1 LSGLAFRRLGI
12 EDLQQLYLWLGR
24 PHVAK
29 WYATPP
35 GSFAEMLARYGPRT
49 EPGSAV
55 RSFIVRVD
63 GADCGYAQAYPV
75 AGFPG
80 YARSLDCA
88 PDAVGVDLFIADA
101 WRLGRGLGT
110 RVARRFVDDEV
121 FGLGI
126 SECIAGPSEGNA
138 AAIRTFE
145 RAGFARWKRVRMD
158 DGEPEQV
165 LRALALAQYRL
176 ASIDLGRDGATCVD
190 FRRDA
195 YVATFGT
202 SEGMEAEMGAD
213 NALYLAQLRHRL
225 AELPEGNAHL
235 WDGARIVGQ
244 AEMRL
249 VEDDATLGY
258 VNLFYV
264 LPELRGRGLGRV
276 LHRHA
281 VRVFSKLGKRAIR
294 LSVSERNAQAL
305 AFYRKLGWRDAGSR
319 PHREA
324 MQVLELAL

>member
-1 LSGLAFRRLGI
+1 LAALAFRRLGI

-29 WYATPP
+29 WYAKPP
-35 GSFAEMLARYGPRT
+35 GSFAEMVARYGPRT
-49 EPGSAV
+49 EPGSPV
-55 RSFIVRVD
+55 RSFIVGVD

-75 AGFPG
+75 AGFSA
-80 YARSLDCA
+80 YARELRCG
-88 PDAVGVDLFIADA
+88 PDAVGIDLFIADA

-110 RVARRFVDDEV
+110 RVARAFVDDEV
-121 FGLGI
+121 FGRGA

-145 RAGFARWKRVRMD
+145 RAGFSRWKRVRVD

-165 LRALALAQYRL
+165 LRALSLPQYRL
-176 ASIDLGRDGATCVD
+176 APMDLARDLPTCVD

-202 SEGMEAEMGAD
+202 SEGMDAELGAD
-213 NALYLAQLRHRL
+213 NGLYLAQLRHRI

-235 WDGARIVGQ
+235 WDGSRIVGQ

-249 VEDDATLGY
+249 VEDDASLGY

-264 LPELRGRGLGRV
+264 VPELRGRGLGRL

-281 VRVFSKLGKRAIR
+281 VRVFSRLGKRAIR
-294 LSVSERNAQAL
+294 LSVSARNAQAL
-305 AFYRKLGWRDAGSR
+305 DFYRKLGWREAGSR
-319 PHREA
+319 PHRES

>member
-1 LSGLAFRRLGI
+1 LGELAFRRLGI

-35 GSFAEMLARYGPRT
+35 GSFAEMVARYGPRT
-49 EPGSAV
+49 EPACAV

-63 GADCGYAQAYPV
+63 GVDCGYAQAYPV
-75 AGFPG
+75 AEFSG
-80 YARSLDCA
+80 YARELDCA
-88 PDAVGVDLFIADA
+88 ADAVGIDLFIADA
-101 WRLGRGLGT
+101 WRLGHGLGT
-110 RVARRFVDDEV
+110 RVARRFVDEEV
-121 FGLGI
+121 FDRGVP
-126 SECIAGPSEGNA
+126 ECIAGPSEGNA

-145 RAGFARWKRVRMD
+145 RAGFTRWKRVRLD
-158 DGEPEQV
+158 GGEPEQV
-165 LRALALAQYRL
+165 LRSQALAQYRL
-176 ASIDLGRDGATCVD
+176 VPIDLGRDRAACVG

-202 SEGMEAEMGAD
+202 QEGMEAEMGAD
-213 NALYLAQLRHRL
+213 NSSYVAQIRHRI
-225 AELPEGNAHL
+225 AELPEGNVHL
-235 WDGARIVGQ
+235 WDGERIVGQ

-249 VEDDATLGY
+249 VEEDASLGY

-264 LPELRGRGLGRV
+264 IPELRGLGLGRV

-281 VRVFSKLGKRAIR
+281 VRVFSRLGKRAIR

-305 AFYRKLGWRDAGSR
+305 AFYRKLGWREAGSR

-324 MQVLELAL
+324 MRVLELAL